1 MSTAGGREKIANLS
15 SANPKQNTKKIQ
27 RKSQQEQIIFKL
39 LKTKDSEKIFNQPEE
54 EKKKDSMIYREK
66 MDDFSLHETKAFS
79 DK

>member
-54 EKKKDSMIYREK
+54 EKKKK
-66 MDDFSLHETKAFS
+66 TV
-79 DK
+79 

>member
-54 EKKKDSMIYREK
+54 EKKKRQYDIQRK
-66 MDDFSLHETKAFS
+66 NG
-79 DK
+79 